1 MQQVKHLFLHGVYIP
16 ISQLLVVGI
25 LIHTERTSSLQTNY
39 ERKQG
44 KKWIRSSLEVGK
56 WDYPSAIVPSCSGN
70 GEQFNRQRK
79 LLAIP
84 VVERLCQH
92 YVFQFLCKEKNNQQ
106 WIKQLGQM
114 SYCQGFPKTGSK
126 EFCWSA
132 LRKHNRCLKSS
143 WFQVTLPGRSQKKN
157 SPEWEI
163 NLDLT
168 CRSHSSARSKRD
180 CSRHGSCFTPF
191 NFSTTLWRSCI
202 ICVMSC
208 AGCLLPCEYATI
220 NCRLERARR
229 AGLPPFVCLGITCA
243 MQKMAHSGSEACR
256 TWNALPSDLIDAEWI
271 PCGARKHGGC
281 LFWQKL
287 CPQMM
292 TIHRRGCYRGIG
304 PCVSERRCG

>member
-1 MQQVKHLFLHGVYIP
+1 MQQVKHLFLQGVYIP

-92 YVFQFLCKEKNNQQ
+92 YVFQFLCKEKNNKQ

-114 SYCQGFPKTGSK
+114 SYCRGFPKTGSK

-143 WFQVTLPGRSQKKN
+143 SFQVKQPCQEGHKRRTHLSGKLTL
-157 SPEWEI
+157 
-163 NLDLT
+163 T
-168 CRSHSSARSKRD
+168 
-180 CSRHGSCFTPF
+180 
-191 NFSTTLWRSCI
+191 
-202 ICVMSC
+202 
-208 AGCLLPCEYATI
+208 
-220 NCRLERARR
+220 
-229 AGLPPFVCLGITCA
+229 
-243 MQKMAHSGSEACR
+243 
-256 TWNALPSDLIDAEWI
+256 
-271 PCGARKHGGC
+271 
-281 LFWQKL
+281 
-287 CPQMM
+287 
-292 TIHRRGCYRGIG
+292 
-304 PCVSERRCG
+304 